1 MSTVT
6 IVIAVLV
13 VLVLIAL
20 GFALRTGLR
29 YRRSRQLRSRF
40 GPEYERAV
48 EAAGDRDQAERSLEQ
63 RVERRRE
70 LQIRE
75 LGPDAR
81 DQYAGEWRAVQSRF
95 VDDPRGAVDEADGLV
110 SRVMSDR
117 GYPEGD
123 FEQHAA
129 DVSVDHA
136 AAVPGYRS
144 AHAVLLSGARS
155 KVATD
160 DLRQAMMHYRELFAQ
175 LVGEPPDAIG
185 TAGDAGTGWHS
196 RAERPA
202 GEQPAAYDPA
212 RAGRERGDR

>member
-13 VLVLIAL
+13 VLALLAL

-29 YRRSRQLRSRF
+29 HRRSRQLSSRF

-48 EAAGDRDQAERSLEQ
+48 EATGDRDQAERSLEQ

-70 LQIRE
+70 LEIRE
-75 LGPDAR
+75 LSPEAH
-81 DQYAGEWRAVQSRF
+81 DQYAGEWRAVQSHF

-144 AHAVLLSGARS
+144 AHALLLSGARS
-155 KVATD
+155 EVATD
-160 DLRQAMMHYRELFAQ
+160 DLRQAMMHYRELVAQ
-175 LVGEPPDAIG
+175 LVGEPPDTTG
-185 TAGDAGTGWHS
+185 TTRDDGTRWHF
-196 RAERPA
+196 RADRPA
-202 GEQPAAYDPA
+202 GEQPAANDPA